1 MMNLDQV
8 RIIDPVLTQ
17 LAQGYKNA
25 EGVATF
31 FAPAVSMNVR
41 AGRTLVF
48 GKEAF
53 AAQNFLRAPGTN
65 IQKIQN
71 QFGTRSFSLRQ
82 EAISWEIAEEVASE
96 AKNGAAQIDLRQY
109 AAKDAANRLMQSWE
123 VQVATIVTDD
133 TQYEPGNVLD
143 LGSYN
148 GGADQFT
155 APTSDIEVLMDQAKE
170 QVRSQIGI
178 YPNKMVISPDAFN
191 ALKRNKR
198 IRDFMQRGVLVDEK
212 TLAQIFG
219 LDEIRV
225 ARRLKL
231 NQATGALENIY
242 SNIAVLF
249 YHPSA
254 STDGF
259 MPALDANYG
268 NPAFA
273 YTYTLSGYPIAT
285 PERFNVDR
293 RVFTGDILVERSFEL
308 VGMGETGH
316 CGSGFV
322 FKNPVGTLAIP

>member
-8 RIIDPVLTQ
+8 RVIDPILTQ

-31 FAPAVSMNVR
+31 FGPAVSMNTR

-53 AAQNFLRAPGTN
+53 AAQNFLRAPGSN

-71 QFGTRSFSLRQ
+71 EFGTRSFSLRQ
-82 EAISWEIAEEVASE
+82 EAISWEIAEEIAAE
-96 AKNGAAQIDLRQY
+96 AKNGAAQLDLRQY

-123 VQVATIVTDD
+123 ITVADAVTASAS
-133 TQYEPGNVLD
+133 YETANIFD
-143 LGSYN
+143 LSTRAS
-148 GGADQFT
+148 GADQFN
-155 APTSDIEVLMDQAKE
+155 AATSDIEVLIDEAKE
-170 QVRSQIGI
+170 AVRAQIGT

-198 IRDFMQRGVLVDEK
+198 IRDFMQRGVLVNEA
-212 TLAQIFG
+212 TLANIFG

-231 NQATGALENIY
+231 NQATGSLENIY
-242 SNIAVLF
+242 SNVAVLF
-249 YHPSA
+249 YQPSGA
-254 STDGF
+254 TDGF
-259 MPALDANYG
+259 APALDANYG
-268 NPAFA
+268 NPAFG
-273 YTYTLSGYPIAT
+273 YTYTLAGYPIAT
-285 PERFNVDR
+285 PERFNIER

-308 VGMGETGH
+308 VGMGENG
-316 CGSGFV
+316 
-322 FKNPVGTLAIP
+322 KVGAGAILTNCVA

>member
-8 RIIDPVLTQ
+8 RVIDPILTQ

-31 FAPAVSMNVR
+31 FGPAVSMNTR

-53 AAQNFLRAPGTN
+53 AAQNFLRAPGSN

-71 QFGTRSFSLRQ
+71 EFGTRSFSLRQ
-82 EAISWEIAEEVASE
+82 EAISWEIAEEIAAE
-96 AKNGAAQIDLRQY
+96 AKNGAAQLDLRQY

-123 VQVATIVTDD
+123 ITVASAVTASSA
-133 TQYEPGNVLD
+133 YETSCVFD
-143 LGSYN
+143 LATRAS
-148 GGADQFT
+148 GADQFNQ
-155 APTSDIEVLMDQAKE
+155 ATSDVEVLIDEAKE
-170 QVRSQIGI
+170 AVRAQIGT

-198 IRDFMQRGVLVDEK
+198 IRDFMQRGVLVNEAS
-212 TLAQIFG
+212 LANIFG

-231 NQATGALENIY
+231 NQTTGALENIY
-242 SNIAVLF
+242 NNVAVLF
-249 YHPSA
+249 YQPSGA
-254 STDGF
+254 TDGF
-259 MPALDANYG
+259 APALDANYG
-268 NPAFA
+268 NPAFG
-273 YTYTLSGYPIAT
+273 YTYTLAGYPIAT
-285 PERFNVDR
+285 PERFNIER

-308 VGMGETGH
+308 VGMGQNG
-316 CGSGFV
+316 
-322 FKNPVGTLAIP
+322 KVGAGAIFTNIVA

>member
-8 RIIDPVLTQ
+8 RVIDPILTQ

-31 FAPAVSMNVR
+31 FGPAVSMNTR

-53 AAQNFLRAPGTN
+53 AAQSFLRAPGTN

-71 QFGTRSFSLRQ
+71 EFGTRSFALRQ
-82 EAISWEIAEEVASE
+82 EAISWEIAEEVAAE
-96 AKNGAAQIDLRQY
+96 AKNGAAQLDLRQY

-123 VQVATIVTDD
+123 VTVAGAVTDSAA
-133 TQYEPGNVLD
+133 YETSCVFD
-143 LGSYN
+143 LATRA
-148 GGADQFT
+148 GGADQFNQ
-155 APTSDIEVLMDQAKE
+155 ATSDIEVLIDEAKE
-170 QVRSQIGI
+170 AVRAQIGT

-198 IRDFMQRGVLVDEK
+198 IRDFMQRGVLVNEA
-212 TLAQIFG
+212 TLANIFG

-231 NQATGALENIY
+231 NQSSGALENIY
-242 SNIAVLF
+242 NNVAVLF
-249 YHPSA
+249 YQPSGA
-254 STDGF
+254 TDGF
-259 MPALDANYG
+259 APALDANYG
-268 NPAFA
+268 NPAFG
-273 YTYTLSGYPIAT
+273 YTYTLAGYPIAT
-285 PERFNVDR
+285 PERFNIER

-308 VGMGETGH
+308 VGMGQNG
-316 CGSGFV
+316 
-322 FKNPVGTLAIP
+322 KVGAGAILTNVVA

>member
-8 RIIDPVLTQ
+8 RVIDPILTQ

-31 FAPAVSMNVR
+31 FGPAVSMNTR

-53 AAQNFLRAPGTN
+53 AAQNFLRAPGSN

-71 QFGTRSFSLRQ
+71 EFGTRSFSLRQ
-82 EAISWEIAEEVASE
+82 EAISWEIAEEIAAE

-123 VQVATIVTDD
+123 ITVAGAVTDSSA
-133 TQYEPGNVLD
+133 YETSCVFD
-143 LGSYN
+143 LATRAS
-148 GGADQFT
+148 GADQFNQ
-155 APTSDIEVLMDQAKE
+155 ATSDIEVLIDEAKE
-170 QVRSQIGI
+170 AVRAQIGT

-198 IRDFMQRGVLVDEK
+198 IRDFMQRGVLVNEA
-212 TLAQIFG
+212 TLANIFG

-231 NQATGALENIY
+231 NQTSGSLENIY
-242 SNIAVLF
+242 NNVAVLF
-249 YHPSA
+249 YQPSGA
-254 STDGF
+254 TDGF
-259 MPALDANYG
+259 APALDANYG
-268 NPAFA
+268 NPAFG
-273 YTYTLSGYPIAT
+273 YTYTLAGYPIAT
-285 PERFNVDR
+285 PERFNIER

-308 VGMGETGH
+308 VGMGENG
-316 CGSGFV
+316 
-322 FKNPVGTLAIP
+322 KVGAGAILTNVVA

>member
-8 RIIDPVLTQ
+8 RVIDPILTQ

-31 FAPAVSMNVR
+31 FGPAVSMNTR

-71 QFGTRSFSLRQ
+71 EFGTRSFSLRQ
-82 EAISWEIAEEVASE
+82 EAISWEIAEEVAAE
-96 AKNGAAQIDLRQY
+96 AKNGAAQIDLRQF

-123 VQVATIVTDD
+123 TQVADIVTDSA
-133 TQYEPGNVLD
+133 QYEAGNVLN
-143 LGSYN
+143 LSTYN
-148 GGADQFT
+148 SGADQFN
-155 APTSDIEVLMDQAKE
+155 APTSDVEVLIDDAKE
-170 QVRSQIGI
+170 QVRSQIGC

-198 IRDFMQRGVLVDEK
+198 IRDFMQRGIIVDEK
-212 TLAQIFG
+212 SLAQIFG

-231 NQATGALENIY
+231 AADGTLENIY
-242 SNIAVLF
+242 NNTAILF

-268 NPAFA
+268 NPAFG
-273 YTYTLSGYPIAT
+273 YTYTLSGYPVAT
-285 PERFNVDR
+285 PERFNIER

-308 VGMGETGH
+308 VGMGETGK
-316 CGSGFV
+316 CGSGFIFTNV
-322 FKNPVGTLAIP
+322 VA

>member
-8 RIIDPVLTQ
+8 RVIDPILTQ

-31 FAPAVSMNVR
+31 FGPAVSMNTR

-53 AAQNFLRAPGTN
+53 AAQNFLRAPGSN

-71 QFGTRSFSLRQ
+71 EFGTRSFSLRQ
-82 EAISWEIAEEVASE
+82 EAISWEIAEEIAAE

-123 VQVATIVTDD
+123 ITVADAVT
-133 TQYEPGNVLD
+133 TAASYESTCRFD
-143 LGSYN
+143 LATRAS
-148 GGADQFT
+148 GADQFNQ
-155 APTSDIEVLMDQAKE
+155 ATSDIEVLIDEAKE
-170 QVRSQIGI
+170 AVRAQIGT

-198 IRDFMQRGVLVDEK
+198 IRDFMQRGVLVNEA
-212 TLAQIFG
+212 TLANIFG

-231 NQATGALENIY
+231 NQSTGSLENIY
-242 SNIAVLF
+242 NNVAVLF
-249 YHPSA
+249 YQPSGA
-254 STDGF
+254 TDGF
-259 MPALDANYG
+259 APALDANYG
-268 NPAFA
+268 NPAFG
-273 YTYTLSGYPIAT
+273 YTYTLAGYPIAT
-285 PERFNVDR
+285 PERFNIER

-308 VGMGETGH
+308 VGMGENGL
-316 CGSGFV
+316 
-322 FKNPVGTLAIP
+322 VGAGAILTNVVA

>member
-1 MMNLDQV
+1 MNLDQV
-8 RIIDPVLTQ
+8 RVIDPILTQ

-31 FAPAVSMNVR
+31 FGPAVSMNTR

-71 QFGTRSFSLRQ
+71 EFGTRSFSLRQ
-82 EAISWEIAEEVASE
+82 EAISWEIAEEIAAE

-123 VQVATIVTDD
+123 IQVATAVTS
-133 TQYEPGNVLD
+133 TASYESTCQFNLAT
-143 LGSYN
+143 LN
-148 GGADQFT
+148 GGADQFNQ
-155 APTSDIEVLMDQAKE
+155 ATSDVEVLIDNAKE
-170 QVRSQIGI
+170 AVRAQIGI

-198 IRDFMQRGVLVDEK
+198 IRDFMQRGILVNEAS
-212 TLAQIFG
+212 LANIFG

-231 NQATGALENIY
+231 ASDGGLENIY
-242 SNIAVLF
+242 NNVAVLF
-249 YHPSA
+249 YQPSGA
-254 STDGF
+254 TDGF
-259 MPALDANYG
+259 SPALDANYG

-273 YTYTLSGYPIAT
+273 YTYTLAGYPIAT
-285 PERFNVDR
+285 PERFNIER

-308 VGMGETGH
+308 VGMGE
-316 CGSGFV
+316 SG
-322 FKNPVGTLAIP
+322 KVGAGAIFTNVVG

>member
-8 RIIDPVLTQ
+8 RVIDPILTQ

-31 FAPAVSMNVR
+31 FGPAVSMNTR

-53 AAQNFLRAPGTN
+53 AAQNFLRAPGSN

-71 QFGTRSFSLRQ
+71 EFGTRSFSLRQ
-82 EAISWEIAEEVASE
+82 EAISWEIAEEIAAE

-123 VQVATIVTDD
+123 ITVAPAVT
-133 TQYEPGNVLD
+133 TAASYETSCRFD
-143 LGSYN
+143 LATRAS
-148 GGADQFT
+148 GADQFNQ
-155 APTSDIEVLMDQAKE
+155 ATSDVEVLIDEAKE
-170 QVRSQIGI
+170 AVRAQIGT

-198 IRDFMQRGVLVDEK
+198 IRDFMQRGILVNES
-212 TLAQIFG
+212 TLANIFG

-231 NQATGALENIY
+231 NQSTGALENIY
-242 SNIAVLF
+242 NNVAVLF
-249 YHPSA
+249 YQPSGA
-254 STDGF
+254 TDGF
-259 MPALDANYG
+259 APALDANYG
-268 NPAFA
+268 NPAFG
-273 YTYTLSGYPIAT
+273 YTYTLAGYPIAT
-285 PERFNVDR
+285 PERFNIER

-308 VGMGETGH
+308 VGMGENGL
-316 CGSGFV
+316 
-322 FKNPVGTLAIP
+322 VGAGAIMTNVVA

>member
-8 RIIDPVLTQ
+8 RVIDPILTQ

-31 FAPAVSMNVR
+31 FGPAVSMNTR

-71 QFGTRSFSLRQ
+71 EFGTRSFSLRQ
-82 EAISWEIAEEVASE
+82 EAISWEIAEEIAAE

-123 VQVATIVTDD
+123 ITVATAVQDD
-133 TQYEPGNVLD
+133 TAYETSCVFD
-143 LGSYN
+143 LATRAS
-148 GGADQFT
+148 GADKFN
-155 APTSDIEVLMDQAKE
+155 AATSDIEVLIDEAKE
-170 QVRSQIGI
+170 AVRAQIDT

-198 IRDFMQRGVLVDEK
+198 IRDFMQRGVLVNEA
-212 TLAQIFG
+212 TLANIFG

-231 NQATGALENIY
+231 NQSTGSLENIY

-249 YHPSA
+249 YQPSGA
-254 STDGF
+254 TDGF
-259 MPALDANYG
+259 APALDANYG
-268 NPAFA
+268 NPAFR
-273 YTYTLSGYPIAT
+273 YTYTLAGYPIAT
-285 PERFNVDR
+285 PERFNIER

-308 VGMGETGH
+308 VGMGENGKV
-316 CGSGFV
+316 GAGAV
-322 FKNPVGTLAIP
+322 LKNCV

>member
-8 RIIDPVLTQ
+8 RVIDPILTQ

-31 FAPAVSMNVR
+31 FGPAVSMNTR

-53 AAQNFLRAPGTN
+53 ASQSFLRAPGTN

-71 QFGTRSFSLRQ
+71 EFGTRSFALRQ
-82 EAISWEIAEEVASE
+82 EAISWEIAEEIAAE
-96 AKNGAAQIDLRQY
+96 AKNGAAQLDLRQY

-123 VQVATIVTDD
+123 ITVANAVTAS
-133 TQYEPGNVLD
+133 
-143 LGSYN
+143 GSYETSN
-148 GGADQFT
+148 VFDLATRAGGADQFNQ
-155 APTSDIEVLMDQAKE
+155 ATSDVEVLIDEAKE
-170 QVRSQIGI
+170 AVRSQIGT

-198 IRDFMQRGVLVDEK
+198 IRDFMQRGVLVNEA
-212 TLAQIFG
+212 TLANIFG

-231 NQATGALENIY
+231 GSSGALENIY
-242 SNIAVLF
+242 NNVAVLF
-249 YHPSA
+249 YQPSGA
-254 STDGF
+254 TDGF
-259 MPALDANYG
+259 APALDANYG

-273 YTYTLSGYPIAT
+273 YTYTLAGYPIAT
-285 PERFNVDR
+285 PERFNIER

-308 VGMGETGH
+308 VGMGENG
-316 CGSGFV
+316 
-322 FKNPVGTLAIP
+322 KVGAGAILTNCVA

>member
-8 RIIDPVLTQ
+8 RVIDPILTQ

-31 FAPAVSMNVR
+31 FGPAVSMNTR

-53 AAQNFLRAPGTN
+53 AAQNFLRAPGSN

-71 QFGTRSFSLRQ
+71 EFGTRSFSLRQ
-82 EAISWEIAEEVASE
+82 EAISWEIAEEIAAE

-123 VQVATIVTDD
+123 ITVAGAVTDSAA
-133 TQYEPGNVLD
+133 YETSCVFD
-143 LGSYN
+143 LATRAS
-148 GGADQFT
+148 GADQFNQ
-155 APTSDIEVLMDQAKE
+155 ATSDIEVLIDEAKE
-170 QVRSQIGI
+170 AVRAQIGT

-198 IRDFMQRGVLVDEK
+198 IRDFMQRGVLVNEA
-212 TLAQIFG
+212 TLANIFG

-231 NQATGALENIY
+231 NQSSGSLENIY
-242 SNIAVLF
+242 NNVAVLF
-249 YHPSA
+249 YQPSGA
-254 STDGF
+254 TDGF
-259 MPALDANYG
+259 APAMDANYG
-268 NPAFA
+268 NPAFG
-273 YTYTLSGYPIAT
+273 YTYTLAGYPIAT
-285 PERFNVDR
+285 PERFNIER

-308 VGMGETGH
+308 VGMGENG
-316 CGSGFV
+316 
-322 FKNPVGTLAIP
+322 KVGAGAILTNVVA

>member
-8 RIIDPVLTQ
+8 RVIDPILTQ

-31 FAPAVSMNVR
+31 FGPAVSMNTR

-53 AAQNFLRAPGTN
+53 AAQNFLRAPGSN

-71 QFGTRSFSLRQ
+71 EFGTRSFSLRQ
-82 EAISWEIAEEVASE
+82 EAISWEIAEEIAAE

-123 VQVATIVTDD
+123 ITVATAVT
-133 TQYEPGNVLD
+133 TAASYETSCRFD
-143 LGSYN
+143 LATRAS
-148 GGADQFT
+148 GADQFNQ
-155 APTSDIEVLMDQAKE
+155 ATSDVEVLIDEAKE
-170 QVRSQIGI
+170 AVRAQIGT

-198 IRDFMQRGVLVDEK
+198 IRDFMQRGILVNES
-212 TLAQIFG
+212 TLANIFG

-231 NQATGALENIY
+231 NQSTGALENIY
-242 SNIAVLF
+242 NNVAVLF
-249 YHPSA
+249 YQPSGA
-254 STDGF
+254 TDGF
-259 MPALDANYG
+259 APALDANYG
-268 NPAFA
+268 NPAFG
-273 YTYTLSGYPIAT
+273 YTYTLAGYPIAT
-285 PERFNVDR
+285 PERFNIER

-308 VGMGETGH
+308 VGMGENGL
-316 CGSGFV
+316 
-322 FKNPVGTLAIP
+322 VGAGAILTNVVA

>member
-1 MMNLDQV
+1 M
-8 RIIDPVLTQ
+8 
-17 LAQGYKNA
+17 
-25 EGVATF
+25 
-31 FAPAVSMNVR
+31 
-41 AGRTLVF
+41 
-48 GKEAF
+48 
-53 AAQNFLRAPGTN
+53 TN

-71 QFGTRSFSLRQ
+71 QFGTRSFALRQ
-82 EAISWEIAEEVASE
+82 EAISWEIAEEVAAE
-96 AKNGAAQIDLRQY
+96 AKNGAAQIDLRQF

-123 VQVATIVTDD
+123 VQVADIVTDAS
-133 TQYEPGNVLD
+133 QYETNNVLD
-143 LGSYN
+143 LATYN
-148 GGADQFT
+148 GGADQFNSPT
-155 APTSDIEVLMDQAKE
+155 ADVEVLMDEAKE

-231 NQATGALENIY
+231 NQDTNALENIY
-242 SNIAVLF
+242 DNVAVLF

-268 NPAFA
+268 TPAYA
-273 YTYTLSGYPIAT
+273 YTYTLTGYPIAT

-308 VGMGETGH
+308 VGMGENGL
-316 CGSGFV
+316 CGSGFLMV
-322 FKNPVGTLAIP
+322 NPVG

>member
-8 RIIDPVLTQ
+8 RVIDPILTQ

-31 FAPAVSMNVR
+31 FGPAVSMNTR

-53 AAQNFLRAPGTN
+53 AAQNFIRAPGSN

-71 QFGTRSFSLRQ
+71 EFGTRSFSLRQ
-82 EAISWEIAEEVASE
+82 EAISWEIAEEIAAE

-123 VQVATIVTDD
+123 ITVATAVT
-133 TQYEPGNVLD
+133 TSASYETSCRFD
-143 LGSYN
+143 LATRAS
-148 GGADQFT
+148 GADQFNQ
-155 APTSDIEVLMDQAKE
+155 ATSDVEVLIDEAKE
-170 QVRSQIGI
+170 AVRAQIGT

-198 IRDFMQRGVLVDEK
+198 IRDFMQRGILVNEA
-212 TLAQIFG
+212 TLANIFG

-231 NQATGALENIY
+231 NQSTGALENIY
-242 SNIAVLF
+242 NNVAVLF
-249 YHPSA
+249 YQPSGA
-254 STDGF
+254 TDGF
-259 MPALDANYG
+259 APALDANYG
-268 NPAFA
+268 NPAFG
-273 YTYTLSGYPIAT
+273 YTYTLAGYPIAT
-285 PERFNVDR
+285 PERFNIER

-308 VGMGETGH
+308 VGMGENG
-316 CGSGFV
+316 
-322 FKNPVGTLAIP
+322 KVGAGAILTNCVA

>member
-8 RIIDPVLTQ
+8 RVIDPILTQ

-31 FAPAVSMNVR
+31 FGPAVSMNTR

-53 AAQNFLRAPGTN
+53 AAQNFLRAPGSN

-71 QFGTRSFSLRQ
+71 EFGTRSFSLRQ
-82 EAISWEIAEEVASE
+82 EAISWEIAEEIAAE

-123 VQVATIVTDD
+123 ITVADAVTASAS
-133 TQYEPGNVLD
+133 YETSCVFD
-143 LGSYN
+143 LATRAS
-148 GGADQFT
+148 GADKFN
-155 APTSDIEVLMDQAKE
+155 AATSDIEVLIDEAKE
-170 QVRSQIGI
+170 AVRAQIGT

-198 IRDFMQRGVLVDEK
+198 IRDFMQRGVLVNEA
-212 TLAQIFG
+212 TLANIFG

-231 NQATGALENIY
+231 NQSSGALENIY
-242 SNIAVLF
+242 NNVAVLF
-249 YHPSA
+249 YQPSGA
-254 STDGF
+254 TDGF
-259 MPALDANYG
+259 APALDANYG
-268 NPAFA
+268 NPAFG
-273 YTYTLSGYPIAT
+273 YTYTLAGYPIAT
-285 PERFNVDR
+285 PERFNIER

-308 VGMGETGH
+308 VGMGENG
-316 CGSGFV
+316 
-322 FKNPVGTLAIP
+322 KVGAGAILTNCV